1 MGKCRKLPLTAAVKL
16 LANGRALVWP
26 SRYLGDLAMELMR
39 VLKAAL
45 QITGKMSE
53 EGADQAGIIIACA
66 VFVLALCAGIGFIAW
81 VCK

>member
-1 MGKCRKLPLTAAVKL
+1 
-16 LANGRALVWP
+16 
-26 SRYLGDLAMELMR
+26 MELMR

-53 EGADQAGIIIACA
+53 QGADQAGIIIACA

-81 VCK
+81 ICK